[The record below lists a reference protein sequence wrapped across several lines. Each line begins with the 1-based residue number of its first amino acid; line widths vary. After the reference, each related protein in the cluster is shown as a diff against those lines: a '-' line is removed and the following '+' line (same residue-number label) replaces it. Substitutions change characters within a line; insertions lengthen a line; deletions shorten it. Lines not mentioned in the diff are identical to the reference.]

1 MPKRRLPSGGTQ
13 SQVAL
18 EPEVAIAA
26 IAIFSAYADGDDV
39 NEDESYALDEMLSGI
54 GLYEEYSDEDLQ
66 ELGAKVG
73 AMVREDGADAVFAQA
88 IESLSDHDLKETAFI
103 VAMVVLAI
111 DGEVPEAEE
120 EYLEDLR
127 LALKISDDRAQE
139 LVDELFSEDEE
150 SEEDEESGEDE
161 E

>member
-1 MPKRRLPSGGTQ
+1 MPKRRFPSGRTQ

-26 IAIFSAYADGDDV
+26 IAIFSAFADGDSI
-39 NEDESYALDEMLSGI
+39 NDEEGHALYDLLSGI
-54 GLYEEYSDEDLQ
+54 GLSLYEEYSDEDLQ
-66 ELGAKVG
+66 ELCSKVNV
-73 AMVREDGADAVFAQA
+73 MVQEEGADAAFSQA
-88 IESLSDHDLKETAFI
+88 IESLSDNDLQEAAYT
-103 VAMVVLAI
+103 VAVTVVAV
-111 DGEVPEAEE
+111 DGDVPEAEE

-139 LVDELFSEDEE
+139 LVDELFSEEE
-150 SEEDEESGEDE
+150 SEEDEEE